1 MARARV
7 IRTAEALPAVLVLTG
22 ACSALP
28 AVARRLRRA
37 GLHVSTTASPARAR
51 RLLSA
56 SESTIALV
64 ICDTRVARQMV
75 GATGSRVGD
84 VTIVE
89 VPGRTQS
96 QAVTFAIKTIVRDT
110 VDSELHT
117 AERYAALDAAADGI
131 IWLDR
136 QARIRIANIAAAKL
150 LGSSDIRDLRKEPIA
165 SYLQFR
171 SPEAAR
177 GVLSFAGLVLLPRG
191 QQVCWREDG
200 SSFPVEYETGPLF
213 EHGRLTGAV
222 LTFRDISDRRASD
235 LLKDEL
241 VGIVSH
247 ELRAPLTSM
256 RSALGLLASGR
267 LTELPA
273 SAQRMLDIAVSSTDR
288 LIRLVNDLLD
298 FERLEKDQMPM
309 AIERSDMGA
318 LMTHAADALRP
329 LAEKAGVL
337 LEVAPIAAHL
347 AGDPD
352 RLLQVLINLLG
363 NAIKFSS
370 AGGTVWLDAER
381 VAGELTLRIR
391 DQGRGIPSD
400 KLESIFNR
408 FAQVEASDA
417 RDNKGT
423 GLGLAICRGM
433 VRQHSGQI
441 WAESTNGVGT
451 TFFVALPCEDV
462 SRSEPA
468 SGGQPLLPPP
478 VAFDVFADDAGAVAA

>member
-84 VTIVE
+84 DTIV
-89 VPGRTQS
+89 G
-96 QAVTFAIKTIVRDT
+96 DT

-191 QQVCWREDG
+191 EQVCWREDG

-235 LLKDEL
+235 RLKDEL

-256 RSALGLLASGR
+256 RSTLGLLASGR

-298 FERLEKDQMPM
+298 FERLEKGQMPM
-309 AIERSDMGA
+309 AIERCNMGE

-352 RLLQVLINLLG
+352 RLLQVLINLL
-363 NAIKFSS
+363 A
-370 AGGTVWLDAER
+370 TR
-381 VAGELTLRIR
+381 
-391 DQGRGIPSD
+391 
-400 KLESIFNR
+400 
-408 FAQVEASDA
+408 
-417 RDNKGT
+417 
-423 GLGLAICRGM
+423 
-433 VRQHSGQI
+433 
-441 WAESTNGVGT
+441 
-451 TFFVALPCEDV
+451 
-462 SRSEPA
+462 
-468 SGGQPLLPPP
+468 
-478 VAFDVFADDAGAVAA
+478 